1 MTDHDG
7 QDDALLDAITAILP
21 PLMTAMETLAVASR
35 HLHPPKLK
43 DLVAQLGELDAPV
56 RNQLTGFRDLDWPE
70 HLIGFKQRVETA
82 GDAEVAE
89 IDLQNPS
96 FGAASAGV
104 ITLLGVTL
112 SDLSAVGGTTVQASI
127 FDRDGTKQLEVTVG
141 TGGTEI
147 IIIST
152 VIVATEQVDLTALT
166 LTVPTGP

>member
-1 MTDHDG
+1 MILELVLQNILAD
-7 QDDALLDAITAILP
+7 QITAEI
-21 PLMTAMETLAVASR
+21 
-35 HLHPPKLK
+35 
-43 DLVAQLGELDAPV
+43 D
-56 RNQLTGFRDLDWPE
+56 TGAGTSVFR
-70 HLIGFKQRVETA
+70 FETA

-89 IDLQNPS
+89 IDLQHPS

-147 IIIST
+147 IITST